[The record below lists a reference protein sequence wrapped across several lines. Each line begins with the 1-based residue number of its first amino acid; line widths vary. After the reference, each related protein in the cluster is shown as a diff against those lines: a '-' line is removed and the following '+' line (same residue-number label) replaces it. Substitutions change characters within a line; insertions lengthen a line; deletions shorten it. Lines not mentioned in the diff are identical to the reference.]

1 MFTEIRDITVFN
13 KEEMAA
19 LRIADD
25 QEGFIES
32 TQQCLQEAEN
42 DRRFIPVGLYMND
55 IAVGFAMYGAFP
67 HEEEQQRVWLDR
79 YLIDERYQHQGLGKH
94 FMHLLLQHIINRYNC
109 SQLFL
114 SVYETN
120 EVAIQLYKKFG
131 FVFNGE
137 LDENGEKVM
146 VKEISRHDNNESH

>member
-1 MFTEIRDITVFN
+1 MFTEIRDITICN
-13 KEEMAA
+13 QEDILT

-32 TQQCLQEAEN
+32 TQQCLQEAEH
-42 DRRFIPVGLYMND
+42 DRRFIPVGLYMD
-55 IAVGFAMYGAFP
+55 DRAVGFAMYGAFP
-67 HEEEQQRVWLDR
+67 HGEERQRVWLDR
-79 YLIDERYQHQGLGKH
+79 YLIDARYQHQGLGKH
-94 FMHLLLQHIINRYNC
+94 FMILLLQHVINRYNC

-120 EVAIQLYKKFG
+120 EVAIQLYEKFG

-137 LDENGEKVM
+137 LDDNGEKVM
-146 VKEISRHDNNESH
+146 VKELGSHDNDESY